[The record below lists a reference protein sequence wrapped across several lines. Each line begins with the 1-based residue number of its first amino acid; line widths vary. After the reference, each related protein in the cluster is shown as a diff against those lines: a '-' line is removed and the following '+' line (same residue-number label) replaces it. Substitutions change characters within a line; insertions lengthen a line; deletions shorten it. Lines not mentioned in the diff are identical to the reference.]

1 MKKEKVKQYTTDGIK
16 ILHELFIKDDP
27 EMPALLKEEG
37 ESADIAQRIYDMRT
51 REGLTQKKLADLI
64 GTTSSVISRLEDA
77 DYDGYSM
84 KMLNRIANALGYSIH
99 IDFQKAEKRD
109 KDKTLHWMFNISD
122 SIEWSMKNERC
133 LFAA

>member
-1 MKKEKVKQYTTDGIK
+1 MKNEKVKQYTTDGIK

-37 ESADIAQRIYDMRT
+37 ERADIAQRIYDMRT
-51 REGLTQKKLADLI
+51 REGITQKQLADLI
-64 GTTSSVISRLEDA
+64 GTTPSVISRLEDA

-84 KMLNRIANALGYSIH
+84 KMLNRIAHALDYSVH

-109 KDKTLHWMFNISD
+109 KDKTLHWTFNISD
-122 SIEWSMKNERC
+122 SIEWSMKNGPC

>member
-16 ILHELFIKDDP
+16 ILHDLFIKDDP

-37 ESADIAQRIYDMRT
+37 ERADIAQRIYDMRT
-51 REGLTQKKLADLI
+51 REGLTQKQLADLI
-64 GTTSSVISRLEDA
+64 GTTPSVISRLEDA

-84 KMLNRIANALGYSIH
+84 KMLNRIAHALDYSVH
-99 IDFQKAEKRD
+99 IDFQKGQKREKG
-109 KDKTLHWMFNISD
+109 KSVNWTFSISN
-122 SIEWSMKNERC
+122 SIEWSMKNGPC